1 VLGQDMSAT
10 KSAAG
15 ARSRGGILADA
26 AFLSQLNDLSDLT
39 RMSTEQLLHRLVLA
53 RRIGTTVLG
62 QLAELKR
69 PSAHRRQAGLFFKLP
84 TCKVRIDRKANPRG
98 RAGGLKPCMH
108 IKDLPQVFEEAR
120 FEY

>member
-1 VLGQDMSAT
+1 MSAT

-26 AFLSQLNDLSDLT
+26 AFLSQLNDLSDLA
-39 RMSTEQLLHRLVLA
+39 RMSSEQLLHRLVLA

-69 PSAHRRQAGLFFKLP
+69 PIRTSKAARTLF
-84 TCKVRIDRKANPRG
+84 
-98 RAGGLKPCMH
+98 
-108 IKDLPQVFEEAR
+108 
-120 FEY
+120 

>member
-1 VLGQDMSAT
+1 MFPGSICQRRRSTSGRAACLERTLKVLGQDMSAT

-26 AFLSQLNDLSDLT
+26 AFLSQLNDLSDLA
-39 RMSTEQLLHRLVLA
+39 RMSSEQLPHRLVLA

-69 PSAHRRQAGLFFKLP
+69 PIRTS
-84 TCKVRIDRKANPRG
+84 KA
-98 RAGGLKPCMH
+98 
-108 IKDLPQVFEEAR
+108 AR
-120 FEY
+120 TLL

>member
-1 VLGQDMSAT
+1 MFPGSICQRRRSTSGRAACLERTLKVLGQDMSAT

-53 RRIGTTVLG
+53 RRIGTKAFGAVGRVEAPIRTS
-62 QLAELKR
+62 K
-69 PSAHRRQAGLFFKLP
+69 AGRTLL
-84 TCKVRIDRKANPRG
+84 
-98 RAGGLKPCMH
+98 
-108 IKDLPQVFEEAR
+108 
-120 FEY
+120 

>member
-1 VLGQDMSAT
+1 MFPGSICQRRRSTSGRAACLERTLKVLGQDMSAT

-26 AFLSQLNDLSDLT
+26 AFLSQLNDLSDLA

-69 PSAHRRQAGLFFKLP
+69 PSAHRRQAGLF
-84 TCKVRIDRKANPRG
+84 I
-98 RAGGLKPCMH
+98 
-108 IKDLPQVFEEAR
+108 
-120 FEY
+120 